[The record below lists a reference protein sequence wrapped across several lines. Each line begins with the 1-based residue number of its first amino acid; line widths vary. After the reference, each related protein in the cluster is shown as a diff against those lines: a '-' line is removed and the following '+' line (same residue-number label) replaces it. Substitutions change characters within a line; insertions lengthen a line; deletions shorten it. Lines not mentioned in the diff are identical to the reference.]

1 MVSVRIRALRS
12 RLTPLPEARPA
23 SVVPSCRPATRRA
36 RNITIASVRTDV
48 ATRFYE
54 AAWSRPDGASLLPD
68 LVAVDHIQRDTVW
81 QAGVDS
87 VGRDRLAK
95 GMRHMRRVYPDLAFT
110 VDRAAESDDGS
121 VFVQWTFTGT
131 FEGRA
136 DTGTGVTVFTFDG
149 ERIAKSTVYR
159 TALPAEVDLA
169 ERSARSGG
177 PVRQGVLLQGQQES

>member
-1 MVSVRIRALRS
+1 MVFVPIRAPRS
-12 RLTPLPEARPA
+12 PLARPA
-23 SVVPSCRPATRRA
+23 PVVPCCRPTKRSTHTLTVASA
-36 RNITIASVRTDV
+36 RPRRTDV

-54 AAWSRPDGASLLPD
+54 AAWSRPDGATLLTD
-68 LVAVDHIQRDTVW
+68 LVAVDHVQRDAVW
-81 QAGVDS
+81 QAGVES

-110 VDRAAESDDGS
+110 VDRVAESDDGS

-136 DTGTGVTVFTFDG
+136 DTGSGVTVFTFDG

-177 PVRQGVLLQGQQES
+177 PVRQGVLLQGRQES